1 MTVIFILLL
10 KATLLLSLSILL
22 LLACR
27 KASASLRHWI
37 ISLTL
42 IGLILLPFLGNVVP
56 NVAIEVP
63 ILKTEKTAQ
72 HSNNQ
77 LLETANSPLEVTL
90 SKTAVNT
97 NTAKSISPNLSK
109 RSKNSKR
116 INLLS
121 PINPWQLLGML
132 WLIGTLFCL
141 TRLGIGIL
149 KIHRLSKASQPF
161 PRPFLSKKSVEVLH
175 HKAIK
180 TPMTWGFGRA
190 KILLPTYALNWSE
203 ETLETVFLHELAHI
217 QRKDYWIHILSLV
230 SASFYWFHP
239 MVWWMKKRQIL
250 EREKACDEQVLRLG
264 ITNDRYAQQLV
275 NVARFLSQPSTNS
288 TQYAL
293 PMAQISQ
300 LKQRVL
306 AILSFRKESFRF
318 SKVKQSQ
325 WAVLFVGLL
334 VGLSA
339 FTPIE
344 KSKIVQTI
352 SAELP
357 TLASVLPKSLN
368 SQNTIGE
375 IPSLSI
381 PKRPIITPVA
391 EIQTP
396 NLAIKRT
403 PTVNRLPTL
412 QRPLVQSRKT
422 SPTVIPKPISKQVP
436 QGRFGTWER
445 GNSKFRVSTIGDF
458 RYFDTY
464 PFIEVTDPDGMVV
477 IEQFRDIGKTIRVV
491 ITKAPHAG
499 AVVQHFHLRKPG
511 SWSGKYAEGD
521 NLHLWTIGGKWEFL
535 SEHKLEKWMRKVLPE
550 LTQQLAQNTFLKDSD
565 NSNSTWQTAIHR
577 QLKLRKE
584 RFVSSADLA
593 DANLFH
599 EESKTDKKFS
609 WAGLPTRMMR
619 AFRPVGDWRK
629 IGKTIATG
637 TTSGGCPINSGTKF
651 GRIFRNLSPS
661 ILKSFNFNV
670 KMNQHAGV
678 NVALQLYQVQN
689 NEITHKILEQPLEV
703 QGINNDEHRWI
714 RLDLSREKVAVE
726 GDILA
731 ILEVTGVE
739 GRRKNGCL
747 FVSHGIGFYKSFQKQ
762 SPSNWGF
769 YDENFAFYF
778 TVKQ

>member
-1 MTVIFILLL
+1 M
-10 KATLLLSLSILL
+10 
-22 LLACR
+22 
-27 KASASLRHWI
+27 
-37 ISLTL
+37 
-42 IGLILLPFLGNVVP
+42 
-56 NVAIEVP
+56 
-63 ILKTEKTAQ
+63 
-72 HSNNQ
+72 
-77 LLETANSPLEVTL
+77 
-90 SKTAVNT
+90 
-97 NTAKSISPNLSK
+97 SPNLPKLSK
-109 RSKNSKR
+109 KSKR
-116 INLLS
+116 IALLS
-121 PINPWQLLGML
+121 TINPWQLLGIL
-132 WLIGTLFCL
+132 WLFGTLFCL
-141 TRLGIGIL
+141 ARLGMGIL

-161 PRPFLSKKSVEVLH
+161 PRSFLSKKSVDILH

-190 KILLPTYALNWSE
+190 KILLPTSALNWSA
-203 ETLETVFLHELAHI
+203 ETLETVFIHELAHI
-217 QRKDYWIHILSLV
+217 QRRDYGIHILSLV

-250 EREKACDEQVLRLG
+250 EREKACDEKVLQLG
-264 ITNDRYAQQLV
+264 MTNDHYAQQLV
-275 NVARFLSQPSTNS
+275 NVARFLSQPSTNA

-293 PMAQISQ
+293 PMAQVSQ

-306 AILSFRKESFRF
+306 AILNFRKESFRF
-318 SKVKQSQ
+318 SRVKQSQ

-352 SAELP
+352 SEELP
-357 TLASVLPKSLN
+357 TLTSVLPKSLS
-368 SQNTIGE
+368 SQSNIGE
-375 IPSLSI
+375 MPSIGI
-381 PKRPIITPVA
+381 PKRPIVTPVA

-403 PTVNRLPTL
+403 PTVNRLPTP
-412 QRPLVQSRKT
+412 QPPFVQPRKT
-422 SPTVIPKPISKQVP
+422 PAIIVPKPISKQVT

-445 GNSKFRVSTIGDF
+445 GNSEFRVSTIGDF

-464 PFIEVTDPDGMVV
+464 PFIEVTDPNGMVV

-511 SWSGKYAEGD
+511 SWSGKYAKGD
-521 NLHLWTIGGKWEFL
+521 NLHLWTINGKWQFL
-535 SEHKLEKWMRKVLPE
+535 SEHKLEKWMKKVLPD
-550 LTQQLAQNTFLKDSD
+550 LTRQLAQNTFLDD
-565 NSNSTWQTAIHR
+565 ANNSNSTWQTAIQQ

-584 RFVSSADLA
+584 RFVSSTDLA
-593 DANLFH
+593 DANLFY
-599 EESKTDKKFS
+599 EERSTDKKS
-609 WAGLPTRMMR
+609 PWIDLPTRIMR

-637 TTSGGCPINSGTKF
+637 TTSGGCPTNSGTKF
-651 GRIFRNLSPS
+651 GRIFRNMSPS

-670 KMNQHAGV
+670 KMNQHEGV

-703 QGINNDEHRWI
+703 QGINNDKHRWV

-747 FVSHGIGFYKSFQKQ
+747 F
-762 SPSNWGF
+762 
-769 YDENFAFYF
+769 
-778 TVKQ
+778 